1 MSTDD
6 GHSIARVPFSSNS
19 KGDETTPVATD
30 EILFTTLDFAA
41 PGFAFWEFGEP
52 SVEENCLCIR
62 YRVERSWRG
71 MNEGNEVVG
80 IFSLGCGERRHL
92 IAGGLVAASRYSPL
106 TWCDLLVYTVV
117 R

>member
-6 GHSIARVPFSSNS
+6 GHSIARVPFASNS

-41 PGFAFWEFGEP
+41 PGFAFWEFGKTGA
-52 SVEENCLCIR
+52 EENFLCLR

-71 MNEGNEVVG
+71 MNKGNEVVG

-92 IAGGLVAASRYSPL
+92 ISGGIVARGTALVGSFKF
-106 TWCDLLVYTVV
+106 
-117 R
+117 